1 MEFLDSLVSDCLGG
15 SSFFE
20 SNRRL
25 YKFEKIKKL
34 TTEVKIKNPNKPI
47 IDMGVG
53 EPDQMADLS
62 ISNVLYQEAIKPE
75 NRFYAD
81 NGIVEFQE
89 AALRYMNNIFDIKDL
104 TVANIMHGIG
114 SKSILAMVPICFI
127 NPGDI
132 CLMPVPSY
140 PTLGTYT
147 KFLGGE
153 VYQLPLCE
161 EDDFYPNLDNIPQ
174 HILKRAKMLYLNY
187 PNNPT
192 GQVASYEFYKKVVN
206 FAKKNNILVVSD
218 LAYGHLTYDGY
229 KPLSIFSVEGSLD
242 VCVEVHSLSKSFN
255 MTGWRIGFIVGSEKF
270 IKLFSTVKS
279 HSDSGQFRA
288 IQKAAAY
295 ALDNHYLVNNNI
307 ERYSRRLDLL
317 INTLKEIGFNVKKP
331 KGGFYIYTPIPKG
344 TLDGV
349 VFNTAEDA
357 SLYILSNSL
366 VSTVPWDDC
375 GPYLRFSV
383 TYDADT
389 INDEY
394 LIMSELKN
402 RLASLNLIF
411 K

>member
-34 TTEVKIKNPNKPI
+34 TNEVKIKNPNKPI

-53 EPDQMADLS
+53 EPDRMADLS
-62 ISNVLYQEAIKPE
+62 ISNILYQESQKLE

-89 AALRYMNNIFDIKDL
+89 AALRYMNNVFNIKDL
-104 TVANIMHGIG
+104 NTSNVMHGIG
-114 SKSILAMVPICFI
+114 SKSILAMIPICFI

-147 KFLGGE
+147 KFLGGN
-153 VYQLPLCE
+153 VYTLPLCE
-161 EDDFYPNLDNIPQ
+161 ENNFLPDLDNIPEN
-174 HILKRAKMLYLNY
+174 ILKKSKMLYINY

-192 GQVASYEFYKKVVN
+192 GQVASYEFYKKVVD
-206 FAKKNNILVVSD
+206 FAKKNNILVISD

-229 KPLSIFSVEGSLD
+229 KPLSIFCVEGSLD

-255 MTGWRIGFIVGSEKF
+255 MTGWRIGFIVGSNKF

-279 HSDSGQFRA
+279 HTDSGQFRA

-295 ALDNHYLVNNNI
+295 ALDNYCLVNDNI
-307 ERYSRRLDLL
+307 KRYSRRLDLL
-317 INTLKEIGFNVKKP
+317 IDTLNEIGFNVKKP
-331 KGGFYIYTPIPKG
+331 KGGFYVYAPIPKG
-344 TLDGV
+344 TKGGIK
-349 VFNTAEDA
+349 FNTAEDA
-357 SLYILSNSL
+357 SLYILSHAL

-375 GPYLRFSV
+375 GSYLRFSV
-383 TYDADT
+383 TYDSDT

-394 LIMSELKN
+394 LIMNELKN
-402 RLASLNLIF
+402 RLLSLNLIF
-411 K
+411 

>member
-34 TTEVKIKNPNKPI
+34 TNEVKIKNPNTPI

-53 EPDQMADLS
+53 EPDRMADLS
-62 ISNVLYQEAIKPE
+62 ISNILYQESQKLE

-89 AALRYMNNIFDIKDL
+89 AALRYMNNVFNIKDL
-104 TVANIMHGIG
+104 TTSNVMHGIG
-114 SKSILAMVPICFI
+114 SKSILAMIPICFI

-132 CLMPVPSY
+132 CLMPIPSY

-147 KFLGGE
+147 KFLGGN
-153 VYQLPLCE
+153 VYTLPLCE
-161 EDDFYPNLDNIPQ
+161 ENNFLPDLDNIPED
-174 HILKRAKMLYLNY
+174 ILKKSKMLYINY

-192 GQVASYEFYKKVVN
+192 GQVASYEFYKRVVD
-206 FAKKNNILVVSD
+206 FAKKNNILVISD

-229 KPLSIFSVEGSLD
+229 KPLSIFCVEGSLD

-255 MTGWRIGFIVGSEKF
+255 MTGWRIAFIVGSNKF

-279 HSDSGQFRA
+279 HTDSGQFRA

-295 ALDNHYLVNNNI
+295 ALDNYFLVNDNI
-307 ERYSRRLDLL
+307 DRYSRRLDLL
-317 INTLKEIGFNVKKP
+317 IDTLNEVGFDVKKP
-331 KGGFYIYTPIPKG
+331 KGGFYVYAPIPKG
-344 TLDGV
+344 NKDGIK
-349 VFNTAEDA
+349 FNTAEDA

-366 VSTVPWDDC
+366 ISTVPWDDC
-375 GPYLRFSV
+375 GSYLRFSV

-389 INDEY
+389 INDEH
-394 LIMSELKN
+394 LIMNKLKN
-402 RLASLNLIF
+402 RLLSLNLIF
-411 K
+411 